1 MSSAIVVDNYVWARS
16 SNFRIT
22 IIGNAFWCFTPG
34 SLFEYPLKVCSNNND
49 NDPYKSLLGSYLK
62 YALKAWDRYPMVSLT
77 VAATSLLFGT
87 WTFSACL
94 TACAKSNNTSCLWQR
109 LNPSRKTSLLRPI
122 DHRNL
127 YHLSQARIRLSLVLS
142 TFAFYWAVTAE
153 PSREKSWLRW
163 GPVTVK
169 NRGEAG

>member
-16 SNFRIT
+16 SNFKIT

-49 NDPYKSLLGSYLK
+49 NDPYRSLLGSYLK

-94 TACAKSNNTSCLWQR
+94 TACAKATKTSCLWQW
-109 LNPSRKTSLLRPI
+109 LNPLRKTLLIRTI
-122 DHRNL
+122 DLRNL
-127 YHLSQARIRLSLVLS
+127 TIY
-142 TFAFYWAVTAE
+142 TK
-153 PSREKSWLRW
+153 RESDWTCFCPNLRW
-163 GPVTVK
+163 IEQKMQHQPEKNSWSHWRPVIVK
-169 NRGEAG
+169 NRGASG